1 MIVGFENAVWKAT
14 GHVSAIAD
22 RPKWRARA
30 SGLFLRALCAAG
42 LVGRPVTRCVY
53 VCGAVQPFVKLVKNK
68 AYFKRFQVKYR
79 RRREG
84 KTDYRAR
91 KRLCVQDKNKY
102 LTPKFRLVVRFSNQ
116 FVLCQI
122 VQSKLDGDYVFSSAS
137 SRELPRYGVKTG
149 LKNYAAAYAT
159 GLLIARRTLQK
170 LKLDAKYTGNED
182 VTGEIKTT
190 EWTAD
195 SGRKRVL
202 YVSEADA
209 ERKPFRALLDV
220 GVRNTTRGNRVFGA
234 LKGASDGGLDVPH
247 NEKRFP
253 GYDAAKKEYDASAH
267 RARIFGGHIAEY
279 MKALSEENGEKY
291 AKQFALYEKDHV
303 SADGLEELYA
313 KVHAAIR
320 ENPSAG
326 AKSTKAHDLKFKCKP
341 KHSYILRKAKV
352 QQKKARRL
360 QQLAEGADD

>member
-1 MIVGFENAVWKAT
+1 M
-14 GHVSAIAD
+14 S
-22 RPKWRARA
+22 
-30 SGLFLRALCAAG
+30 FLPDQSWHAAALY
-42 LVGRPVTRCVY
+42 CVL
-53 VCGAVQPFVKLVKNK
+53 CGALDVGWVVCACALPPAPPVQPFVKLVKNK

-122 VQSKLDGDYVFSSAS
+122 VQSKLDGDYVFASAS
-137 SRELPRYGVKTG
+137 SRELERYGLKTG

-170 LKLDAKYTGNED
+170 LKLDAKYAGNAD
-182 VTGEIKTT
+182 IDGEIKTT

-202 YVSEADA
+202 YVAEADA

-267 RARIFGGHIAEY
+267 RARIFGGHVAEY
-279 MKALSEENGEKY
+279 MTKLQEDNGEKY
-291 AKQFALYEKDHV
+291 AKQFAAYEKSGV
-303 SADGLEELYA
+303 SGDGLEELYTS
-313 KVHAAIR
+313 VHAAIR
-320 ENPSAG
+320 ADPSAK
-326 AKSTKAHDLKFKCKP
+326 AKTVKAHDLKFKNKSR
-341 KHSYILRKAKV
+341 HSHAMRKAKI
-352 QQKKARRL
+352 QQKKMRRM
-360 QQLAEGADD
+360 QQLAAEAADE